1 MVYLNLFLI
10 LVVRVKRQ
18 GGFSFSQKM
27 GWDSSA
33 SFTIYDD
40 TLKLRS

>member
-1 MVYLNLFLI
+1 MVSLNQFLI

-18 GGFSFSQKM
+18 GGFLFSQKT
-27 GWDSSA
+27 GWDSLA

-40 TLKLRS
+40 ALKI